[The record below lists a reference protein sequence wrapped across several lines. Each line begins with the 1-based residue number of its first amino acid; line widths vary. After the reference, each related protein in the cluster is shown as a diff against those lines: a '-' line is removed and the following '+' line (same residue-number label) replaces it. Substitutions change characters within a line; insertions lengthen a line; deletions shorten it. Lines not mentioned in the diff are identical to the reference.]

1 MTHFR
6 RIEKREFVEEMTLG
20 SGGEFA
26 NLRITGCTFKRCRL
40 VQQDDPNFGL
50 RVSNV
55 QVEKCRSLACLV
67 AGVYFRDVNVDGF
80 NISSN
85 MRLDGCF
92 FERVILRGRIGPF
105 SINPPDGTWPA
116 STWSEFTATAFA
128 KYRTIDWALD
138 ISEAEFS
145 SAEILYVPGE
155 LVRRDEE
162 TQFLLRREVLKDV
175 DMESLP
181 VYSKIYVSRFEVT
194 PFDSMVVAAPKRS
207 KTFREQLQNLEY
219 MRSAGLAE

>member
-1 MTHFR
+1 MAHFR
-6 RIEKREFVEEMTLG
+6 KIEKREFVEGMVLE
-20 SGGEFA
+20 SGDEFA
-26 NLRITGCTFKRCRL
+26 NLRIAGCTFRRCRL

-50 RVSNV
+50 RVCNV
-55 QVEKCRSLACLV
+55 EVEKCRSLACFV
-67 AGVYFRDVNVDGF
+67 AGVHFRDVAVDGF
-80 NISSN
+80 NISSH

-92 FERVILRGRIGPF
+92 FEHVTLRGRIGPF
-105 SINPPDGTWPA
+105 SIYPPDGLWPA
-116 STWSEFTATAFA
+116 STLPEFNATAFA
-128 KYRTIDWALD
+128 NYRNIDWALD

-145 SAEILYVPGE
+145 SAEFLYVPGE

-175 DMESLP
+175 DLESLP
-181 VYSKIYVSRFEVT
+181 IHAKIYASRFEVT

-207 KTFREQLQNLEY
+207 KTFREQLENLEY